1 MATTS
6 ATASSRS
13 QAEGSSGSP
22 GYSPGR
28 DDAES
33 TKDDGDGMAKGDG
46 MARGDGMAVAATRG
60 EAL

>member
-33 TKDDGDGMAKGDG
+33 TQGDGDGMAK
-46 MARGDGMAVAATRG
+46 GDGMAVAATRG